1 MRILV
6 ISDIHANF
14 NALQSVLADAG
25 AVDSIWCLGDV
36 VGYGPDPNDCIDLLR
51 TLPNLVCL
59 RGNHDAAALGQID
72 LEAFNREAR
81 LSARWMRSI
90 LTADSMLFLQGL
102 EEKIIQGDVTLAHGS
117 PRNPVWEYLLDTYTA
132 TANFNYFQ
140 TRFCFVGHTHLPI
153 AYMEVEETKEVQ
165 WKIIQ
170 SEEPLALNTRTII
183 NPGSVGQPRDHDP
196 RAAYAIFYPETQL
209 WEPHRVAYDI
219 AGVQQRIY
227 QNGLPRR
234 HAMRLSQ
241 GW

>member
-25 AVDSIWCLGDV
+25 TVDSIWCLGDV

-90 LTADSMLFLQGL
+90 LTADSMLFLQSL
-102 EEKIIQGDVTLAHGS
+102 EEKLILGDVTLAHGS

-140 TRFCFVGHTHLPI
+140 TRFSFVGHTHLPV
-153 AYMEVEETKEVQ
+153 AYMEMEDTKEVQ
-165 WKIIQ
+165 WRIIQ
-170 SEEPLALNTRTII
+170 TEESLTLKTRTII

-209 WEPHRVAYDI
+209 WEPHRVTYDI
-219 AGVQQRIY
+219 TGVQQRIY